1 MTSVMYIAYLLSFA
15 SIILTLRQ
23 WIPQYL
29 TPSFGLDDSEKE
41 KAGLFVEDLCTLQN
55 GHWVRDPEVY
65 AHERLRAQ
73 LSPFLDLAGCTATR
87 PKALVDAQYKDIEFQ
102 LFPPPIKGR
111 PPIIVMRLNL
121 KRVKRTG
128 GKRKK

>member
-1 MTSVMYIAYLLSFA
+1 
-15 SIILTLRQ
+15 
-23 WIPQYL
+23 
-29 TPSFGLDDSEKE
+29 
-41 KAGLFVEDLCTLQN
+41 
-55 GHWVRDPEVY
+55 VRDTEVY
-65 AHERLRAQ
+65 AHERLRVQ

-87 PKALVDAQYKDIEFQ
+87 PKALVDVQYKDIEFQ

-128 GKRKK
+128 GKKKK